1 MKYYPPNFYL
11 NKNMNKKYLIVSGC
25 SWADPHQDSEDPRVS
40 NDIVMNYNRWFNILA
55 DKLDMQLINFG
66 KYSSGNEY
74 ICSSLIDN
82 ISAMGEKKRSNI
94 GLVIAAWS
102 EAKRTDFEFKKN
114 DNDYYVKN
122 LFENKYKEYRYNK
135 KYIWDSVLY
144 TDPLRGDMF
153 YRVKQSIRYMYML
166 QTFLKH
172 NNIPYKM
179 VQSVPL
185 EKLPNLGTEFNLG
198 LAFGTSQRSL
208 QGAKE
213 VEDIFK
219 QQVADELSQFPIYNL
234 IDKNNFIS
242 WPILNSSL
250 YKKLDRA
257 KDFISNLNVKTDGR
271 QDNHPNQSG
280 HNKISNIILNNI
292 NNTL

>member
-1 MKYYPPNFYL
+1 MD
-11 NKNMNKKYLIVSGC
+11 KKYLIVSGC
-25 SWADPHQDSEDPRVS
+25 SWTDPHQYSEDPKVS
-40 NDIVMNYNRWFNILA
+40 NDIVKNYHRWPNILA
-55 DKLDMQLINFG
+55 DKLNMKLINFG
-66 KYSSGNEY
+66 KYASGNEY

-82 ISAMGEKKRSNI
+82 ILAMSEDERSNI

>member
-1 MKYYPPNFYL
+1 MD
-11 NKNMNKKYLIVSGC
+11 KKYLIVSGC
-25 SWADPHQDSEDPRVS
+25 SWTDPHQYSEDPKVS
-40 NDIVMNYNRWFNILA
+40 NDIVKNYYRWPNILA
-55 DKLDMQLINFG
+55 DKLNMKLINFG
-66 KYSSGNEY
+66 KYASGNEY

-82 ISAMGEKKRSNI
+82 ITAMSEYERSNI

>member
-1 MKYYPPNFYL
+1 
-11 NKNMNKKYLIVSGC
+11 MNKKYLIVSGC
-25 SWADPHQDSEDPRVS
+25 SWADPEQYSEDPKVS
-40 NDIVMNYNRWFNILA
+40 NDIVKNYHRWPNILA
-55 DKLDMQLINFG
+55 DKLNMKLINFG
-66 KYSSGNEY
+66 KYASGNEY

-82 ISAMGEKKRSNI
+82 ILAMSEDERSNI